1 MAYAYVDELSG
12 RINNILILESGSLQ
26 TLPDTNIGE
35 IVVETSADSAP
46 DTHYYNGTSIVSIP
60 ESPGPGYVFDF
71 DTETWVDPRTQ
82 AEYDAYKARVRSE
95 TYMTRYEFV
104 KAIDA
109 MDNDFSDED
118 LQMLARGEFPAI
130 VESVLATMAAEESKD
145 AKFKWAAMNTVCRT
159 DALIINLAAAM
170 GFSEFDLDDTF
181 GIVLDPPPV

>member
-1 MAYAYVDELSG
+1 MTDYAFIDPLTQ
-12 RINNILILESGSLQ
+12 LITIQNQPPFGDDGTVFFIVPDG
-26 TLPDTNIGE
+26 TLPNE
-35 IVVETSADSAP
+35 IYIKDNSVRFYP
-46 DTHYYNGTSIVSIP
+46 P
-60 ESPGPGYVFDF
+60 SPSPYHVFDF
-71 DTETWVDPRTQ
+71 DTESWVDPRTQ
-82 AEYDAYKARVRSE
+82 SEYDAYKLHVRSE
-95 TYMTRYEFV
+95 SCMTRYDFI

-109 MDNDFSDED
+109 MDNDFTDED

-130 VESVLATMAAEESKD
+130 VESVLATMPAEESKD

>member
-1 MAYAYVDELSG
+1 MTVKYS
-12 RINNILILESGSLQ
+12 IF
-26 TLPDTNIGE
+26 TL
-35 IVVETSADSAP
+35 ADGKYQRTIEAP
-46 DTHYYNGTSIVSIP
+46 DWDNIVIN
-60 ESPGPGYVFDF
+60 FNAA
-71 DTETWVDPRTQ
+71 TETAVEGEFDDSYYFNGSDVVTAPPMTQ

-95 TYMTRYEFV
+95 SYMTRYEFI

-130 VESVLATMAAEESKD
+130 VESVLATMPAEESKD

-159 DALIINLAAAM
+159 DALIVSLAAAM